1 MKKIL
6 LTLGLGLSLLSAQ
19 KLIIDAK
26 NFEAFDE
33 QGFSLFQGDVK
44 LKRGQD
50 RLNSDKLEVYIT
62 KAQKD
67 KKREPRKYEATGNV
81 DFTIVSNGKHYEG
94 SGDKVIY
101 EPQVLKYTIIG
112 NGKLKELTEDRTLI
126 GEKIFINQQT
136 GEARVKGTSN
146 KPVRFILNIEEKKQ
160 TKTDTKKEQK

>member
-1 MKKIL
+1 MI
-6 LTLGLGLSLLSAQ
+6 LTLTLGLSLLSAQ

-33 QGFSLFQGDVK
+33 QGFSLFQGNVK
-44 LKRGQD
+44 LKRGKD

-62 KAQKD
+62 KEEKN

-101 EPQVLKYTIIG
+101 EPKALKYTIIG

-136 GEARVKGTSN
+136 GEARVKGTSK
-146 KPVRFILNIEEKKQ
+146 KPVRFILNIEEKK
-160 TKTDTKKEQK
+160 KSKKEPQK